1 MEELKMNKI
10 KLRRSKPIRT
20 NIIKE
25 KNDKLN
31 TTFIIDYREA

>member
-1 MEELKMNKI
+1 MEELEMNKI
-10 KLRRSKPIRT
+10 ELRRSKPIRT

-25 KNDKLN
+25 NNDRLN